1 MTTWRKRTG
10 KKKDQFTG
18 PDEFQSFTQKAL
30 LYVQENIRKF
40 YIGLAVL
47 AVVIIASALAF
58 MVMKSA
64 HEKDAARMTEALKY
78 YDVNAAPPG
87 DKPMAPQERFKK
99 ASEIFGQLS
108 SKGGKQADLA
118 LYYQA
123 NANFDMGLVD
133 TAVQEYKELK
143 GRTDDP
149 LLTALADQRLASA
162 YLVKGNSNEAVNILS
177 ADLKSNRNFFKD
189 EDRYRL
195 AKILEQQGDT
205 KQAIDQLEALLKEF
219 PASSWAYDAKLSLAR
234 LTGNPVVQQVPATAP
249 APANIKVVPAQVPGK
264 K

>member
-30 LYVQENIRKF
+30 LYVQENINKF

-47 AVVIIASALAF
+47 AVVIIASALAL
-58 MVMKSA
+58 MVTKSA
-64 HEKDAARMTEALKY
+64 HEKDAVRMTEALKY

-87 DKPMAPQERFKK
+87 DKPIPPQERLKK

-123 NANFDMGLVD
+123 NANFDLGLVD
-133 TAVQEYKELK
+133 TAIQEYKELK
-143 GRTDDP
+143 GRTNDP
-149 LLTALADQRLASA
+149 LLAALTDQRLASA

-177 ADLKSNRNFFKD
+177 ADLKSDRNFFKD

-195 AKILEQQGDT
+195 ARILEQGDT
-205 KQAIDQLEALLKEF
+205 KQAIEQLEALLKEF
-219 PASSWAYDAKLSLAR
+219 PGSPWASEAKLELAR
-234 LTGNPVVQQVPATAP
+234 LTGNPVAQQVPATAP